1 MQAKRL
7 ILSLALCAF
16 AAHFTIAAQA
26 DQLPSGITLP
36 HCPKIPKDPN
46 APVPPPPPP
55 RPALPDEAPLPAP
68 VPPRTQPTPATY
80 HRGALWARIGGTES
94 WTNTV
99 IAIVQARRADFEQA
113 RDIETFCPGYLRAT
127 QAQRDIC
134 WLRIVGAI
142 VEFESSFKP
151 AARPFCEGDGVYSV
165 GLMALS
171 TGECP
176 DAMTIEAMM
185 DPVKNLTCG
194 INRMAKLIRRDHVIS
209 ENNLGASAYWSTLRK
224 PYTARLPDGRVF
236 NLGKRDKVIER
247 TKLFSRF

>member
-1 MQAKRL
+1 MKAL
-7 ILSLALCAF
+7 IGALCGVF
-16 AAHFTIAAQA
+16 LLTLSAQA
-26 DQLPSGITLP
+26 DQLPNGMTLP

-46 APVPPPPPP
+46 APVLPPPPA
-55 RPALPDEAPLPAP
+55 RPVLPDEAPLPPPA
-68 VPPRTQPTPATY
+68 PPRAQPTPGTY
-80 HRGALWARIGGTES
+80 HRGALWARFGGTES
-94 WTNTV
+94 WTATV

-113 RDIETFCPGYLRAT
+113 RDIEVFCPGYLRAS

-134 WLRIVGAI
+134 WLRIIGSI

-176 DAMTIEAMM
+176 DAMTIPEMM

-247 TKLFSRF
+247 TRMFSRF